1 MYARRLHH
9 RSEHTLAWFT
19 VAVWSTI
26 PYHTIPYHTVPT
38 IPSHMVGSAREVV
51 KRSQE
56 RNTPAASLEMFTFG
70 LLRTRACCNVG
81 AMFYTRYITST
92 LPFWWRCR
100 SFRPLYLS
108 RRTRCAWFAVFC
120 ARCSGRMRS
129 WSGTEAGA
137 CSPSWTL
144 LRCRWHP
151 TGSGLWA
158 EGCSTVIIPPRAVW
172 MYVVVC
178 DLWYGILR
186 TRVGVRLSF
195 RFNAAVLSPP
205 KPTVVQLRSVQS
217 NQLVRTWCTTLED
230 TRMRLTE

>member
-9 RSEHTLAWFT
+9 RSEHILAWFT
-19 VAVWSTI
+19 VSVWITI
-26 PYHTIPYHTVPT
+26 PYLYHTVPT

-81 AMFYTRYITST
+81 AMFDTRYITSS
-92 LPFWWRCR
+92 LPFGWRCR
-100 SFRPLYLS
+100 SFRPLYHGGAHVVLGLLF
-108 RRTRCAWFAVFC
+108 FAP
-120 ARCSGRMRS
+120 RCSGRMRS
-129 WSGTEAGA
+129 WSGTEAGV

-158 EGCSTVIIPPRAVW
+158 EGCSTVIVPPRVCVDVCMYAVFGTV
-172 MYVVVC
+172 YC
-178 DLWYGILR
+178 EL
-186 TRVGVRLSF
+186 
-195 RFNAAVLSPP
+195 VLASG
-205 KPTVVQLRSVQS
+205 
-217 NQLVRTWCTTLED
+217 
-230 TRMRLTE
+230 